1 MRVAVVLFNLGGP
14 DNLDAVQSFLFNLFS
29 DKAIIGAPNPIRW
42 ALAKFISST
51 RAKEAKENYAKMG
64 GASPLLNETQKQA
77 DGLER
82 ALKETGIDARCF
94 IAMRYWKPFTKDAV
108 NAVKEFAP
116 DKIVLLPLYPQFS
129 TTTTASS
136 LLEWKKCGGGDAAS
150 ICCYPT
156 EEGLISA
163 HVDKLISTWKDN
175 GAPDNLRV
183 LLSAHGLPKKVVD
196 AGDPYQWQVEQTCA
210 AVKAK
215 LPSDWEVEICYQSKV
230 GPLEWIG
237 PSTDDSIQKAGA
249 DGKNVLVSP
258 IAFVSEHIETL
269 VELDDEYAELAHE
282 NGVTT
287 YLRAPALG
295 ISDEFISG
303 LAGLVR
309 KAALNKESILNSG
322 EYRICPKSWSA
333 CPNTKIENIG

>member
-1 MRVAVVLFNLGGP
+1 MRLAVVLFNLGGP
-14 DNLDAVQSFLFNLFS
+14 DNLEAVQPFLFNLFS

-42 ALAKFISST
+42 ALAKFISTT
-51 RAKEAKENYAKMG
+51 RTKEAQENYAKMG
-64 GASPLLNETQKQA
+64 GASPLLKETQKQA
-77 DGLER
+77 NVLEKS
-82 ALKETGIDARCF
+82 LKETGLDARCF
-94 IAMRYWKPFTKDAV
+94 IAMRYWKPFTDEAV
-108 NAVKEFAP
+108 EAVANFAP

-129 TTTTASS
+129 TTTTGSS
-136 LLEWKKCGGGDAAS
+136 LEEWRKCGGGDATS

-156 EEGLISA
+156 EDGLVSA
-163 HVDKLISTWKDN
+163 HADKLISTWKDA
-175 GAPDNLRV
+175 GAPDNMRV
-183 LLSAHGLPKKVVD
+183 LLSAHGLPKKVVEG
-196 AGDPYQWQVEQTCA
+196 GDPYQWQVEQTCA

-237 PSTDDSIQKAGA
+237 PSTDDCILKAGA

-269 VELDDEYAELAHE
+269 VELDEEYAELALE

-303 LAGLVR
+303 LTRLVR
-309 KAALNKESILNSG
+309 KAALNKDDVLNSTNL
-322 EYRICPKSWSA
+322 RICPKSWSA
-333 CPNTKIENIG
+333 CPNVKFEK